1 MPIALQKSPM
11 SVQPSQSSPLTFAPE
26 AAVDHEAFEAL
37 LDHAFGPGRFVK
49 VSERVREFAR
59 FRPDLSFCAWD
70 GDRLVGGVRQ
80 WEVHVGDRPV
90 IFLGPLAVEADVR
103 KYGTGGEL
111 VRRACLAAKAA
122 GFPVV
127 LLVGDEPYFE
137 RFGFS
142 SAGTRSVVLPGP
154 VDQRRVLAWGLA
166 EGEMLEGPLTA

>member
-1 MPIALQKSPM
+1 M
-11 SVQPSQSSPLTFAPE
+11 SVQPSQSSPLHFAQETP
-26 AAVDHEAFEAL
+26 ADHDKVEAL

-59 FRPDLSFCAWD
+59 FHPDLSFCAWD
-70 GDRLVGGVRQ
+70 GARLVGAVRQ
-80 WEVHVGDRPV
+80 WEVRIEGRSV

-111 VRRACLAAKAA
+111 VRRACAAAQAK

-127 LLVGDEPYFE
+127 LLVGDEPYFQ

-142 SAGTRSVVLPGP
+142 SAGTSEVVLPGP
-154 VDQRRVLAWGLA
+154 VDQRRVLAFGLA
-166 EGEMLEGPLTA
+166 DGETLAGSLSA